1 MRGDE
6 INIYPQVQ
14 PYPYRGTKEGGTLLA
29 IDFCYASPDGG
40 FFCRW
45 RPVTS
50 RRLVARV
57 HGDVVFHDKQ
67 KPKQSMFLLF
77 VYFFH
82 PELLRK
88 RHPGYLKLTS
98 QILSGAHY

>member
-29 IDFCYASPDGG
+29 IVYCYASPDKDI
-40 FFCRW
+40 FCRW

-57 HGDVVFHDKQ
+57 DGDVCI
-67 KPKQSMFLLF
+67 S
-77 VYFFH
+77 
-82 PELLRK
+82 
-88 RHPGYLKLTS
+88 
-98 QILSGAHY
+98 